1 MPKNDYSKGL
11 KVVKIKL
18 VRDGAIGKDRYIT
31 NPQEAI
37 EVMCEELAEYD
48 RELMCVVNLRSDLSV
63 INMNISSIGNIDSA
77 FASPRDIFKSSIL
90 SNAAG
95 IFVFHN
101 HPSGNLK
108 PSKDD
113 YNLTKRLV
121 ECGQLLDIQVVDHI
135 IVSSGP
141 RKGYYS
147 FKEHGE
153 LGLGAL
159 GALAKESHERTR

>member
-1 MPKNDYSKGL
+1 MPKTEYSKGL

-37 EVMCEELAEYD
+37 ELMCEELAGYD
-48 RELMCVVNLRSDLSV
+48 RELMCVVNLRSNMSV
-63 INMNISSIGNIDSA
+63 INMNISSIGSLDSA

-95 IFVFHN
+95 ILVFHN
-101 HPSGNLK
+101 HPSGKLN
-108 PSKDD
+108 PSKED
-113 YNLTKRLV
+113 YDITRRLV
-121 ECGQLLDIQVVDHI
+121 ASGKLLDIEVLDHI

-141 RKGYYS
+141 KTGYYS

-153 LGLGAL
+153 LGLGSYEAMY
-159 GALAKESHERTR
+159 KDNHER

>member
-1 MPKNDYSKGL
+1 MAKSDYAKGL
-11 KVVKIKL
+11 KVVKIKM
-18 VRDGAIGKDRYIT
+18 VRDGSIGNKQYVT
-31 NPQEAI
+31 SPQEAI
-37 EVMCEELAEYD
+37 NVMCEEMACYD
-48 RELMCVVNLRSDLSV
+48 REVMCVVNLRTDMSV

-95 IFVFHN
+95 ILVFHN

-108 PSKDD
+108 PSRDD
-113 YNLTKRLV
+113 YELTQRLV
-121 ECGQLLDIQVVDHI
+121 ACGKLLDIQVVDHI

-141 RKGYYS
+141 LLGYYS

-153 LGLGAL
+153 LGLGDLEAL
-159 GALAKESHERTR
+159 SRKAYER

>member
-1 MPKNDYSKGL
+1 MSKSDYSKGL

-48 RELMCVVNLRSDLSV
+48 RELMCVVNLRSDMSV

-95 IFVFHN
+95 ILVFHN

-121 ECGQLLDIQVVDHI
+121 EAGQLLDIQVVDHI

-147 FKEHGE
+147 FKERGE

-159 GALAKESHERTR
+159 EALCRKSYER